1 MSLYLVTVC
10 YNARQDTTIQHS
22 TIHSFT
28 MTHITHNNKKLKATL
43 NTQNKKKNQERIL
56 YPINTHNRIEL
67 KQMNQY

>member
-1 MSLYLVTVC
+1 
-10 YNARQDTTIQHS
+10 
-22 TIHSFT
+22 
-28 MTHITHNNKKLKATL
+28 MTHITHNNTKLKATL